1 MHLTVSAGAIVSLL
15 ATIFVGI
22 LFVMAVDEA
31 IEIGRG
37 QDPASNRVRALLR
50 RYPRF
55 SYVVAVII
63 GMLFGH
69 LFWT

>member
-1 MHLTVSAGAIVSLL
+1 VNAGAIVALL
-15 ATIFVGI
+15 STIFVGV
-22 LFVMAVDEA
+22 LFLMAIDEA
-31 IEIGRG
+31 IELGRG
-37 QDPASNRVRALLR
+37 LDPASNRVRALLR